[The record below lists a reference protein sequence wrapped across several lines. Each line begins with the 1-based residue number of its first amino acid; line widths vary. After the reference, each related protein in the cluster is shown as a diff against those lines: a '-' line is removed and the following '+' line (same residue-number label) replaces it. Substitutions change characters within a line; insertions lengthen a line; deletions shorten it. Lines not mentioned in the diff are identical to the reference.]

1 MFRVLTLH
9 QSDWRNCGL
18 CVGLN
23 HLVINTQLPY
33 PQWYQCVMVL
43 RHSGSW
49 LSLFFLPFERD
60 FVLNHQSNKS
70 FLVDL
75 CRSEDF
81 FVNEHK
87 YQIASKL
94 SQNQNSFF
102 YFNLF
107 FVLVCFVSVGKRLN
121 SQSKLA
127 DSMSQM
133 ALILSKQN
141 TLFLSGDLSLG
152 KFSYFF
158 KVKLPSVVWF

>member
-23 HLVINTQLPY
+23 HLVITQLPY
-33 PQWYQCVMVL
+33 LQWYQCVMVL

-49 LSLFFLPFERD
+49 LNLFFLPFERD
-60 FVLNHQSNKS
+60 FVLSDQSNKS

-102 YFNLF
+102 FFFFYFNLF
-107 FVLVCFVSVGKRLN
+107 FVLVCSFSVGKQLN

-133 ALILSKQN
+133 ALIL
-141 TLFLSGDLSLG
+141 
-152 KFSYFF
+152 
-158 KVKLPSVVWF
+158 

>member
-60 FVLNHQSNKS
+60 FVLSDQSNKS

-75 CRSEDF
+75 CRSGDF

-87 YQIASKL
+87 LTNCIQTFSK
-94 SQNQNSFF
+94 SKFFFFF

-107 FVLVCFVSVGKRLN
+107 FVLVCSFSVGKQLN

-133 ALILSKQN
+133 ALIL
-141 TLFLSGDLSLG
+141 
-152 KFSYFF
+152 
-158 KVKLPSVVWF
+158 